1 MIDLINL
8 TAKTVALWILV
19 FATKNDE
26 ACSPCFNQG
35 NKVPEWVYHRNSAE
49 SGLLGGSPWSA
60 GGACGARWL
69 I

>member
-35 NKVPEWVYHRNSAE
+35 NKVPEWVYHRNS
-49 SGLLGGSPWSA
+49 GNCSPF
-60 GGACGARWL
+60 
-69 I
+69 